1 MVKNYMMWLT
11 LREYVPWILPR
22 GSALKIMAHRL
33 MFLNTT
39 LMGVF
44 EAQNAKIL
52 WVYLHDVGGKRA
64 HFAYRGDFWGEILLW
79 LLLHR
84 CL

>member
-1 MVKNYMMWLT
+1 MWLT
-11 LREYVPWILPR
+11 LREWVPWIFPR

-39 LMGVF
+39 LQGVF
-44 EAQNAKIL
+44 EAQNTKTL

-64 HFAYRGDFWGEILLW
+64 HFACRGDFWGEILLW
-79 LLLHR
+79 QLLPR
-84 CL
+84 CCKVI